1 MENAFPAEQK
11 TDRSSD
17 VLFYGKKR
25 GMIIIKQEG
34 GKIISGASMKD
45 VPNILWLEEIR
56 KEDIVSVGGK
66 GASLG
71 EMASI
76 GLPVPKAFVVT
87 AQAFRRF
94 LVETGIEKKIFASY
108 ERLDVED
115 NEALEK
121 AADGAKTMVLK
132 AKMPAFIKDEIRHA
146 YKKISAEDLI
156 VAVRSSATA
165 EDLPDAS
172 FAGQQET
179 YLNIKGEAA
188 LLEAVQK
195 CWASLY
201 GARAIYYRAKQGF
214 DDHTVNIAVVV
225 QQLVHSEKAGVMF
238 TSHPITGEPLTIIE
252 GSWGLGEAVVSG
264 SVSPDKYIFD
274 QRSEKVDDVLISNK
288 KVEIIADGDHGTKLV
303 DVPASRQ
310 DTQVLSTAEITKL
323 AMYGKI
329 AENHYGIPQD
339 VEWGIVNGIIYILQS
354 RPITTIG
361 NKKEAKSMSGQK
373 QNAKIIL
380 QGQGAAPGIA
390 SGRVV
395 VIRDVKDTGRVK
407 EGDILVTKM
416 TSPDMVPAMR
426 KVAAIITDEGG
437 LTCHAAIVSR
447 ELGTPAVVGTK
458 TATHV
463 LTNGQLI
470 TVDGEKGLIYEGEIA
485 QAAPA
490 PTAAVLAGV
499 AGPSKIITATSVK
512 VNVSIPEAAARA
524 AATGAD
530 GVGLLR
536 IEHLILGLNK
546 TPGWFIANNKEE
558 DFVRELHDGIKI
570 VLDAFPGKPVWVRTL
585 DAPTDEFR
593 NMMGGENEPLEH
605 NPMLGWRGIRR
616 DIQSPDQFRLQV
628 ESFKRLWKEGYDNLG
643 IMFPMVSHPDEFLA
657 AKAMMMACGVD
668 VDNVTLGIMIEIPAS
683 AIMIEDFLKC
693 GIKFASF
700 GTNDLVQYTLAIDR
714 NNENVADM
722 YQPQHP
728 AVLHLIHTAIQ
739 MCRAY
744 DVECSICG
752 QAGSD
757 PKMASWLVEHGIA
770 SISANIDAIAKIREA
785 VARTEKRIILEAAR
799 NRDAE

>member
-1 MENAFPAEQK
+1 MNE
-11 TDRSSD
+11 
-17 VLFYGKKR
+17 
-25 GMIIIKQEG
+25 
-34 GKIISGASMKD
+34 
-45 VPNILWLEEIR
+45 VPNILWLEEVR
-56 KEDIVSVGGK
+56 KEDIISVGGK

-76 GLPVPKAFVVT
+76 GLPVPKAFMVT

-94 LVETGIEKKIFASY
+94 LIETGLEKKIFASY
-108 ERLDVED
+108 ERLDVEN
-115 NEALEK
+115 NEELEK
-121 AADGAKTMVLK
+121 AANGAKAMVLK
-132 AKMPAFIKDEIRHA
+132 AKIPSALKNDIRKA
-146 YKKISAEDLI
+146 YKKIHTEDLI

-179 YLNIKGEAA
+179 YLNIKGEVA

-201 GARAIYYRAKQGF
+201 GARAIYYRARQGF
-214 DDHTVNIAVVV
+214 DDHTVNISVVV

-264 SVSPDKYIFD
+264 SVSPDKYTFD
-274 QRSEKVDDVLISNK
+274 QRSEKVVDILVSNK
-288 KVEIIADGDHGTKLV
+288 LVEIIADGDNGTKLV
-303 DVPASRQ
+303 DVVGTRQ
-310 DTQVLSTAEITKL
+310 NAQVLSDEEITKL
-323 AMYGKI
+323 ATYGKI

-339 VEWGIVNGIIYILQS
+339 VEWGIMNGTIYILQS

-361 NKKEAKSMSGQK
+361 NKKEAKQMSGQ
-373 QNAKIIL
+373 QQSATIIL
-380 QGQGAAPGIA
+380 RGQGASPGVA
-390 SGRVV
+390 SGKV
-395 VIRDVKDTGRVK
+395 VIIRDAKDTGSVK

-416 TSPDMVPAMR
+416 TSPDMVPAMQ

-447 ELGTPAVVGTK
+447 ELGTPAIVGTK
-458 TATHV
+458 TATNV
-463 LTNGQLI
+463 LKSGQLI
-470 TVDGEKGLIYEGEIA
+470 TVDGEKGLVYEGAIA
-485 QAAPA
+485 PAAPVAA
-490 PTAAVLAGV
+490 PSAQAGV
-499 AGPSKIITATSVK
+499 AGHAKIITATSVK

-546 TPGWFIANNKEE
+546 TPGWFITNNREE
-558 DFVRELHDGIKI
+558 DFVKELHDGIKI

-643 IMFPMVSHPDEFLA
+643 IMFPMVSHPDEFIA
-657 AKAMMMACGVD
+657 AKAMMKSCGVD
-668 VDNVTLGIMIEIPAS
+668 VENVTLGIMIEIPSS

-693 GIKFASF
+693 GIRFASF

-722 YQPQHP
+722 YNPQHP
-728 AVLHLIHTAIQ
+728 AVLYLIHSAIQ
-739 MCRAY
+739 MCREY
-744 DVECSICG
+744 NVECSICG

-757 PKMASWLVEHGIA
+757 PKMAAWLVEHGIA

-799 NRDAE
+799 TRDAE

>member
-1 MENAFPAEQK
+1 
-11 TDRSSD
+11 
-17 VLFYGKKR
+17 
-25 GMIIIKQEG
+25 
-34 GKIISGASMKD
+34 MKD

-56 KEDIVSVGGK
+56 KEDIISVGGK

-94 LVETGIEKKIFASY
+94 LVETGIETKIFASY
-108 ERLDVED
+108 KDLNVED
-115 NEALEK
+115 NEALEA

-132 AKMPAFIKDEIRHA
+132 ARMPVAIRDDIKKA
-146 YKKISAEDLI
+146 YKKMDEKGLI

-172 FAGQQET
+172 FAGEQDT
-179 YLNIKGEAA
+179 FLNIKGEEA
-188 LLEAVQK
+188 LISSVQR

-238 TSHPITGEPLTIIE
+238 TSHPITGEPRSIIE

-264 SVSPDKYIFD
+264 TVSPDNYVFD
-274 QRSEKVDDVLISNK
+274 QKTEKVVDTFIANK
-288 KVEIIADGDHGTKLV
+288 KVEIIADGDHGTKVV
-303 DVPASRQ
+303 DVVGARQ
-310 DTQVLSTAEITKL
+310 DARVLSEAEIAKL

-329 AENHYGIPQD
+329 AEDHYGIPQD
-339 VEWGIVNGIIYILQS
+339 VEWGIVGATIYILQS

-361 NKKEAKSMSGQK
+361 TKKEARNMAEEHKS
-373 QNAKIIL
+373 NAKL
-380 QGQGAAPGIA
+380 LLKGQGAAPGIA
-390 SGRVV
+390 SGKVV
-395 VIRDVKDTGRVK
+395 IIRDVRDVGKVK

-416 TSPDMVPAMR
+416 TNPDMVPAMR

-437 LTCHAAIVSR
+437 MTCHAAIVSR
-447 ELGTPAVVGTK
+447 ELGTPAIVGTK
-458 TATHV
+458 NATN
-463 LTNGQLI
+463 LLKNDQLV
-470 TVDGEKGLIYEGEIA
+470 TVDGEKGHIYEGIVAAAAPA
-485 QAAPA
+485 QAAA
-490 PTAAVLAGV
+490 QAVSFAAV
-499 AGPSKIITATSVK
+499 PIITATSVK
-512 VNVSIPEAAARA
+512 VNVSIPEAAKRA

-546 TPGWFIANNKEE
+546 TPGWFIANHKEE
-558 DFVRELHDGIKI
+558 EFVAELHDGIKT
-570 VLDAFPGKPVWVRTL
+570 VLDAFPGKSVWVRTL

-593 NMMGGENEPLEH
+593 NMMGGENEPHEH

-616 DIQSPDQFRLQV
+616 DLESPDQFRLQV

-643 IMFPMVSHPDEFLA
+643 IMFPMVSHPDQFIKGKE
-657 AKAMMMACGVD
+657 MMRGWGVD
-668 VDNVTLGIMIEIPAS
+668 VENVTLGIMIEIPSS
-683 AIMIEDFLKC
+683 AIMIEDFIHA

-714 NNENVADM
+714 NNENVAEM
-722 YQPQHP
+722 YNPQHP
-728 AVLHLIHTAIQ
+728 AVLSLIHNAIQ
-739 MCRAY
+739 SCRAY
-744 DVECSICG
+744 NVEVSICG

-757 PKMASWLVEHGIA
+757 PKMATWLVEHGIT
-770 SISANIDAIAKIREA
+770 SISANIDAVAKIREA
-785 VARTEKRIILEAAR
+785 VAKTEKRIILEAAR
-799 NRDAE
+799 SRDAE

>member
-1 MENAFPAEQK
+1 
-11 TDRSSD
+11 
-17 VLFYGKKR
+17 
-25 GMIIIKQEG
+25 
-34 GKIISGASMKD
+34 MKE

-56 KEDIVSVGGK
+56 KEDIISVGGK

-94 LVETGIEKKIFASY
+94 LVETGIEGKIFASY
-108 ERLDVED
+108 KDLNVED

-121 AADGAKTMVLK
+121 ASDGAKEMVMK
-132 AKMPAFIKDEIRHA
+132 AKIPAAIRDDIKKA
-146 YKKISAEDLI
+146 YRKMADKDLI

-179 YLNIKGEAA
+179 FLNIRGDAA
-188 LLEAVQK
+188 LIDAVQR

-201 GARAIYYRAKQGF
+201 GARAIYYRARQGF

-238 TSHPITGEPLTIIE
+238 TSHPITGEPRSIIE

-264 SVSPDKYIFD
+264 TVSPDNYVFD
-274 QRSEKVDDVLISNK
+274 QKSEKVVDTYIANK
-288 KVEIIADGDHGTKLV
+288 KVEIIADGNHGTKVV
-303 DVPASRQ
+303 DVTGARQ
-310 DTQVLSTAEITKL
+310 DARVLSDKEIAKL

-329 AENHYGIPQD
+329 AEDHYGIPQD
-339 VEWGIVNGIIYILQS
+339 VEWGIVGETIYILQS

-361 NKKEAKSMSGQK
+361 NKKEAKGMSEQK
-373 QNAKIIL
+373 STQKL
-380 QGQGAAPGIA
+380 LLKGQGAAPGIA
-390 SGRVV
+390 SGNVV
-395 VIRDVKDTGRVK
+395 IIRDVRDVGKVK
-407 EGDILVTKM
+407 EGDILVTRM
-416 TSPDMVPAMR
+416 TNPDMVPAMR
-426 KVAAIITDEGG
+426 KVAAIVTDEGG
-437 LTCHAAIVSR
+437 MTCHAAIVSR

-458 TATHV
+458 NATNLLKADQV
-463 LTNGQLI
+463 V
-470 TVDGEKGLIYEGEIA
+470 TVDGEKGHIYEGAVAVPAMA
-485 QAAPA
+485 QAAAVQAVTIASA
-490 PTAAVLAGV
+490 PL
-499 AGPSKIITATSVK
+499 ITATSVK
-512 VNVSIPEAAARA
+512 VNVSIPEAAKRA

-546 TPGWFIANNKEE
+546 TPGWFIANHKEE
-558 DFVRELHDGIKI
+558 EFVAELHDGIKT

-593 NMMGGENEPLEH
+593 NMQGGENEPHEH

-616 DIQSPDQFRLQV
+616 DLETPDKFRLQV
-628 ESFKRLWKEGYDNLG
+628 EAFKRLWKEGYDNLG
-643 IMFPMVSHPDEFLA
+643 IMFPMVSHPDQFLM
-657 AKAMMMACGVD
+657 AKSMMAACGVD
-668 VDNVTLGIMIEIPAS
+668 VDKVTLGIMIEIPSS
-683 AIMIEDFLKC
+683 AILIEDFARC

-714 NNENVADM
+714 NNENVAEM
-722 YQPQHP
+722 YNPQHP
-728 AVLHLIHTAIQ
+728 AVLSLIHNAIQ
-739 MCRAY
+739 VCRAY
-744 DVECSICG
+744 DIECSICG

-757 PKMASWLVEHGIA
+757 PKMAKWLVEHGIT

-785 VARTEKRIILEAAR
+785 VARTEQRIILEAAR
-799 NRDAE
+799 SKDAE

>member
-1 MENAFPAEQK
+1 
-11 TDRSSD
+11 
-17 VLFYGKKR
+17 
-25 GMIIIKQEG
+25 
-34 GKIISGASMKD
+34 MKE

-56 KEDIVSVGGK
+56 KEDISSVGGK

-94 LVETGIEKKIFASY
+94 LVETGLEKKLFAAY
-108 ERLDVED
+108 EKLDVEN

-121 AADGAKTMVLK
+121 AAETAKALVLK
-132 AKMPAFIKDEIRHA
+132 AKMPQKIRDEIRVA
-146 YKKISAEDLI
+146 YKKMNGGSLI

-188 LLEAVQK
+188 LIEAVQK

-264 SVSPDKYIFD
+264 SVSPDKYVFD
-274 QRSEKVDDVLISNK
+274 QRSEKVVDTLISNK

-303 DVPASRQ
+303 DVSPARQ
-310 DTQVLSTAEITKL
+310 DEQVLSGNEVAKL

-339 VEWGIVNGIIYILQS
+339 VEWGIVGGTFYVLQS

-361 NKKEAKSMSGQK
+361 NKDTKSMTGTA
-373 QNAKIIL
+373 QNAKIL
-380 QGQGAAPGIA
+380 VQGQGAAPGIA

-395 VIRDVKDTGRVK
+395 IIRDVKDTGSVK
-407 EGDILVTKM
+407 EGDILVTRM
-416 TSPDMVPAMR
+416 TNPDMVPAMR
-426 KVAAIITDEGG
+426 KVAAIVTDEGG
-437 LTCHAAIVSR
+437 MTCHAAIVSR

-458 TATHV
+458 TATNV
-463 LTNGQLI
+463 LKNGQLV
-470 TVDGEKGLIYEGEIA
+470 TVDGEKGHIYDGAIA
-485 QAAPA
+485 PPAPDVKVAAVQQAAVAHA
-490 PTAAVLAGV
+490 P
-499 AGPSKIITATSVK
+499 IITATSVK

-546 TPGWFIANNKEE
+546 TPGWFIANNRE
-558 DFVRELHDGIKI
+558 DEFVKELHDGIKI
-570 VLDAFPGKPVWVRTL
+570 VLDAFSGKTVWVRTL

-593 NMMGGENEPLEH
+593 NMKGGENEPHEH

-616 DIQSPDQFRLQV
+616 DLQSPDQFRLQV
-628 ESFKRLWKEGYDNLG
+628 EAFKQLWKEGYDNLG
-643 IMFPMVSHPDEFLA
+643 IMFPMVSHPDQFLA
-657 AKAMMMACGVD
+657 AKAMMAACGVD
-668 VDNVTLGIMIEIPAS
+668 VERVTLGIMIEIPSS
-683 AIMIEDFLKC
+683 AIMIEDFIKC

-700 GTNDLVQYTLAIDR
+700 GTNDLIQYTLAIDR

-722 YQPQHP
+722 YNPQHP
-728 AVLHLIHTAIQ
+728 AVLSLIH
-739 MCRAY
+739 
-744 DVECSICG
+744 
-752 QAGSD
+752 
-757 PKMASWLVEHGIA
+757 
-770 SISANIDAIAKIREA
+770 
-785 VARTEKRIILEAAR
+785 
-799 NRDAE
+799 

>member
-1 MENAFPAEQK
+1 
-11 TDRSSD
+11 
-17 VLFYGKKR
+17 
-25 GMIIIKQEG
+25 
-34 GKIISGASMKD
+34 MKD

-56 KEDIVSVGGK
+56 KEDIISVGGK

-94 LVETGIEKKIFASY
+94 LVETGLEKKIFSSF
-108 ERLDVED
+108 ENLDVED

-121 AADGAKTMVLK
+121 AADNAKNLVMK
-132 AKMPAFIKDEIRHA
+132 AKMPAAIRDDIKKS
-146 YKKISAEDLI
+146 YKKMGDELI

-179 YLNIKGEAA
+179 FLNIKGEAA
-188 LLEAVQK
+188 LVSSVQK

-238 TSHPITGEPLTIIE
+238 TSHPITGEPETIIE

-264 SVSPDKYIFD
+264 SVSPDKYVFD
-274 QRSEKVDDVLISNK
+274 QKKELVTDTYIANK
-288 KVEIIADGDHGTKLV
+288 KVEIIADGDHGTKLAE
-303 DVPASRQ
+303 VPKDRQ
-310 DTQVLSTAEITKL
+310 DAQVLTDAEVAKL

-329 AENHYGIPQD
+329 AENHYGVPQD
-339 VEWGIVNGIIYILQS
+339 VEWGVVAGTIYILQS

-361 NKKEAKSMSGQK
+361 KKEGKGMSQKSD
-373 QNAKIIL
+373 AKIIL
-380 QGQGAAPGIA
+380 KGQGAAPGIA
-390 SGRVV
+390 SGKVII
-395 VIRDVKDTGRVK
+395 IRDVKDTGAVK
-407 EGDILVTKM
+407 EGDILVTRM
-416 TSPDMVPAMR
+416 TNPDMVPAMR

-437 LTCHAAIVSR
+437 MTCHAAIVSR
-447 ELGTPAVVGTK
+447 ELGTPAIVGTRN
-458 TATHV
+458 ATNQ
-463 LTNGQLI
+463 LKNGQVI
-470 TVDGEKGLIYEGEIA
+470 TVDGEMGLVYEGEIA
-485 QAAPA
+485 KKASAQAPA
-490 PTAAVLAGV
+490 AGQVVAVSA
-499 AGPSKIITATSVK
+499 PIITATSVK

-546 TPGWFIANNKEE
+546 TPGWYIANNREE
-558 DFVRELHDGIKI
+558 EFVKELHDGIKI

-593 NMMGGENEPLEH
+593 NMAGGENEPHEH

-616 DIQSPDQFRLQV
+616 DLQSPDQFRLQI
-628 ESFKRLWKEGYDNLG
+628 EAFKRLWKEGYENLG
-643 IMFPMVSHPDEFLA
+643 VMFPMVSHPEQFIIG
-657 AKAMMMACGVD
+657 KEMMRACGVD
-668 VDNVTLGIMIEIPAS
+668 VENVTLGIMIEIPAS
-683 AIMIEDFLKC
+683 ALMIEDFVHA

-700 GTNDLVQYTLAIDR
+700 GTNDLIQYTLAIDR

-722 YQPQHP
+722 YNPKHP
-728 AVLHLIHTAIQ
+728 AVLTLIHNAIQ
-739 MCRAY
+739 VCRAY
-744 DVECSICG
+744 NVECSICG

-757 PKMASWLVEHGIA
+757 PKMATWLVEHGIT
-770 SISANIDAIAKIREA
+770 SISANIDAIPKIREA
-785 VARTEKRIILEAAR
+785 VAKTEKRIILEAAR
-799 NRDAE
+799 SKDAE